1 MEGKG
6 GQKWGTHRCKPDT
19 SLEKGSRPL
28 TALKQHFTAMQTQRG
43 GELTDHRAAWT
54 GQET

>member
-1 MEGKG
+1 MEAKG

-43 GELTDHRAAWT
+43 GEFTDHRAAWT
-54 GQET
+54 RQET